1 MNIVQFGSYP
11 LDCNC
16 IRGGVESSVYGLANA
31 LSVDHEVD
39 VFDIPRLNGKDTGER
54 VGNIQIHRYRNSGT
68 HNQDSVQRVDEIL
81 RDIIALHP
89 DIVHIHGTG
98 EISAIVYQALKE
110 YGFKVLLTV
119 HGLLHVEKKNQLRKK
134 LTLKHIYQYFLQS
147 RIEFEVIENT
157 DIAIVD
163 TEYVAIQLRQLL
175 KEKKVK
181 QLPHMYVIPQGIN
194 ADYLLLDTIGNNQII
209 LSVGSI
215 SERKGHLYL
224 IKAFELVCAKNPQA
238 KLVIAGTLTD
248 QSYYELLTN
257 YIAKSPYKQQ
267 IEIKTNLSQ
276 EEIFK
281 LYQQATIFALH
292 SQEESQGIVFAEA
305 MAVGL
310 PVVATRVGGVP
321 YVVKDKVTGLLSNYK
336 DVSAFADNMLTLLEN
351 SALQQSM
358 ARAAKTEAEGYDW
371 REIAKQ
377 IERLYQE
384 IIQTYEKQ

>member
-11 LDCNC
+11 LDTNC

-54 VGNIQIHRYRNSGT
+54 VGNIQIHRYRNPGT

-98 EISAIVYQALKE
+98 EISAIVYRALKE
-110 YGFKVLLTV
+110 YGFKILLTI
-119 HGLLHVEKKNQLRKK
+119 HGLLHIEKKNQLRKK
-134 LTLKHIYQYFLQS
+134 LSLKHIYQYFHQS
-147 RIEFEVIENT
+147 RIEFETIENA
-157 DIAIVD
+157 DIVIVD

-175 KEKKVK
+175 KQKKVK
-181 QLPHMYVIPQGIN
+181 RLSQMHIIPQGIN
-194 ADYLLLDTIGNNQII
+194 ADYLSLESISSNQTI

-224 IKAFELVCAKNPQA
+224 VRAFELVCAKNPHA
-238 KLVIAGTLTD
+238 KLVVAGTLAD
-248 QSYYELLTN
+248 QSYYELLIK
-257 YIAKSPYKQQ
+257 YIAKSPYQQQ

-310 PVVATRVGGVP
+310 PVVATCVGGVP
-321 YVVKDKVTGLLSNYK
+321 YVVEDKVTGLLSNYK
-336 DVSAFADNMLTLLEN
+336 DVSAFAENMLILLRDA
-351 SALQQSM
+351 ALQQSM
-358 ARAAKTEAEGYDW
+358 ATAAKKEAQGYDW

-384 IIQTYEKQ
+384 IILTYEKQ

>member
-11 LDCNC
+11 LDSNC

-31 LSVDHEVD
+31 LSINHEVD
-39 VFDIPRLNGKDTGER
+39 VFDIPRINGKDTGER
-54 VGNIQIHRYRNSGT
+54 VGNIQIHRYRNPGT
-68 HNQDSVQRVDEIL
+68 HNQDAVQRVDEIL

-89 DIVHIHGTG
+89 NIVHIHGTG

-134 LTLKHIYQYFLQS
+134 LSLKHIYQYFHQS
-147 RIEFEVIENT
+147 RIEFEAIENT

-175 KEKKVK
+175 KQKRVK
-181 QLPHMYVIPQGIN
+181 RLPNMHVIPQGIS
-194 ADYLLLDTIGNNQII
+194 ADYFSLNRIGATQTI

-215 SERKGHLYL
+215 SDRKGHLYL
-224 IKAFELVCAKNPQA
+224 IKAFELVCAQFPQT
-238 KLVIAGTLTD
+238 KLVIAGTLAD
-248 QSYYELLTN
+248 QSYYKLMLD
-257 YIAKSPYKQQ
+257 YIAKSPCKRQ

-276 EEIFK
+276 TEIFQ

-310 PVVATRVGGVP
+310 PVVATHVGGVP
-321 YVVKDKVTGLLSNYK
+321 YVVNDTITGLLTDYK
-336 DVSAFADNMLTLLEN
+336 DINAFADDILQLLNDSTLRN
-351 SALQQSM
+351 KMAISAK
-358 ARAAKTEAEGYDW
+358 AEAQRYDW
-371 REIAKQ
+371 QKIAKQ
-377 IERLYQE
+377 IEMLYHK
-384 IIQTYEKQ
+384 IIHPDERK

>member
-11 LDCNC
+11 LDTNC

-54 VGNIQIHRYRNSGT
+54 VGNIQIHRYRNPGT

-98 EISAIVYQALKE
+98 EISAIVYRALKE
-110 YGFKVLLTV
+110 YGFKILLTI
-119 HGLLHVEKKNQLRKK
+119 HGLLHIEKKNQLRKK
-134 LTLKHIYQYFLQS
+134 LSLKHIYQYFHQS
-147 RIEFEVIENT
+147 RIEFETIENA
-157 DIAIVD
+157 DIVIVD

-175 KEKKVK
+175 KQKKVK
-181 QLPHMYVIPQGIN
+181 RLSQMHIIPQGIN
-194 ADYLLLDTIGNNQII
+194 ADYLSLESISSNQTI

-224 IKAFELVCAKNPQA
+224 VRAFELVCAKNPHA
-238 KLVIAGTLTD
+238 KLVVAGTLAD
-248 QSYYELLTN
+248 QSYYELLIK
-257 YIAKSPYKQQ
+257 YIAKSPYQQQ

-310 PVVATRVGGVP
+310 PVVATCVGGVP
-321 YVVKDKVTGLLSNYK
+321 YVVEDKVTGLLSNYK
-336 DVSAFADNMLTLLEN
+336 DVSAFAENMLILLRD
-351 SALQQSM
+351 AARQQSM
-358 ARAAKTEAEGYDW
+358 ATAAKKEAQGYDW

-384 IIQTYEKQ
+384 IILTYEKQ

>member
-11 LDCNC
+11 LDTNC

-54 VGNIQIHRYRNSGT
+54 VGNIQIHRYRNPGT

-98 EISAIVYQALKE
+98 EISAIVYRALKE
-110 YGFKVLLTV
+110 YGFKILLTI
-119 HGLLHVEKKNQLRKK
+119 HGLLHIEKKNQLRKK
-134 LTLKHIYQYFLQS
+134 LSLKHIYQYFHQS
-147 RIEFEVIENT
+147 RIEFETIENA
-157 DIAIVD
+157 DIVIVD

-175 KEKKVK
+175 KQKKVK
-181 QLPHMYVIPQGIN
+181 RLSQMHIIPQGIN
-194 ADYLLLDTIGNNQII
+194 ADYLSLESISSNQTI

-224 IKAFELVCAKNPQA
+224 VRAFELVCAKNPHA
-238 KLVIAGTLTD
+238 KLVVAGTLAD
-248 QSYYELLTN
+248 QSYYELLIK
-257 YIAKSPYKQQ
+257 YIAKSPYQQQ

-310 PVVATRVGGVP
+310 PVVATCVGGVP
-321 YVVKDKVTGLLSNYK
+321 YVVEDKVTGLLSNYK
-336 DVSAFADNMLTLLEN
+336 DVSAFAENMLTLLEN

-358 ARAAKTEAEGYDW
+358 ARAAKTEAKGYDW

>member
-1 MNIVQFGSYP
+1 MNIVLFGSYP
-11 LDCNC
+11 LDTNC

-54 VGNIQIHRYRNSGT
+54 VGNIQIHRYRNPGT

-134 LTLKHIYQYFLQS
+134 LSLKHIYQYFHQS
-147 RIEFEVIENT
+147 RIEFETIENA
-157 DIAIVD
+157 DIVIVD

-175 KEKKVK
+175 KQKKVK
-181 QLPHMYVIPQGIN
+181 RLPQMHIIPQGIN
-194 ADYLLLDTIGNNQII
+194 ADYLSLKSISSNQTI

-224 IKAFELVCAKNPQA
+224 VRAFELVCAKNPHA
-238 KLVIAGTLTD
+238 KLVVAGTLAD
-248 QSYYELLTN
+248 QSYYELLIK
-257 YIAKSPYKQQ
+257 YIAKSPYQQQ

-310 PVVATRVGGVP
+310 PVVATCVGGVP
-321 YVVKDKVTGLLSNYK
+321 YVVEDKVTGLLSNYK
-336 DVSAFADNMLTLLEN
+336 DVSAFAENMLILLRD
-351 SALQQSM
+351 AARQQSM
-358 ARAAKTEAEGYDW
+358 ATAAKKEAQGYDW

-384 IIQTYEKQ
+384 IILTYEKQ